1 MTIHSTLDITLQG
14 REFRVACPPEERD
27 ELLAAVAFLNGK
39 MAEIAQQT
47 KSTGE
52 RLAVMTALN
61 LAHELTS
68 LKQTPSS
75 FDDTDLR
82 RRITAMEA
90 RLDAALAPQE
100 DLF

>member
-1 MTIHSTLDITLQG
+1 MSMHSTLDITLQG

-39 MAEIAQQT
+39 MAEIAKQT

-68 LKQTPSS
+68 LKQRPTA
-75 FDDTDLR
+75 FDDSDLR
-82 RRITAMEA
+82 RKITAMEA
-90 RLDAALAPQE
+90 RLEAVLAPQE